1 MLANVVNSFQEVL
14 NFKNVLNSIYNDF
27 AGMLIVEDNTAIS
40 FNSEALK
47 D

>member
-14 NFKNVLNSIYNDF
+14 NLRNVLNGIYNGL
-27 AGMLIVEDNTAIS
+27 AGMLIVEDNIAI
-40 FNSEALK
+40 FINSEALK